1 MLLAAQ
7 SGFEGELVVEF
18 DRHGFVVLRTNDCTA
33 ATIAKI

>member
-1 MLLAAQ
+1 MLFAAQ
-7 SGFEGELVVEF
+7 SSFASEPVVEF